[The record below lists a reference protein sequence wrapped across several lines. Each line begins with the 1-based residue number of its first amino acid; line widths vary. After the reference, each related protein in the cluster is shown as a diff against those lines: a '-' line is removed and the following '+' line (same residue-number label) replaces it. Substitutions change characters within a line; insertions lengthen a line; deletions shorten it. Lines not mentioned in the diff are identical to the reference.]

1 MYFNIRLAKLEY
13 TLGWKI
19 LDVHKEQNGT
29 KSNQGCFVPFILHTY
44 GRIIFGIFLLK
55 ENIGKY

>member
-1 MYFNIRLAKLEY
+1 MYFNIRLAKRSYARVENFGR
-13 TLGWKI
+13 TQGAT
-19 LDVHKEQNGT
+19 NGT